1 MAKTRIIP
9 FLVFLVI
16 LSSFGSSHYL
26 NQDNNSLSTTDSV
39 YAVVDKEPE
48 FPGGNEAKFKF
59 LAEKLSYPAE
69 AKEAN
74 KQGRVIV
81 QFVVKETGKVTNVKV
96 VKSVSP
102 SLDKEAIRIVSLFPD
117 WTPGELNG
125 KKVSCYQLVP
135 VTFKVDV
142 LLEFEKPKLVVIDDL
157 KMPLNFDINVLNG
170 SEIDTGYIKKP
181 TTDEIR
187 TQLIKK
193 YGSIAKYGVIEV
205 YTKRLKNFR
214 KKVVS
219 NEWDTIAR
227 VDPNDINAIYSA
239 IEVDKMPA
247 LVGGDKKLDQIIQQ
261 NLKYPDACLREG
273 IRGTVYV
280 QFIID
285 KNGKVKDAVVK
296 NKINPLLAAEALR
309 VVGLIPDWTPAE
321 KHGETV
327 NVRFTLPIKFRIEEY
342 SYPLECD
349 TFYDGNMAIDRQL
362 IVLDGNV
369 LPYGF
374 DLNWLNLAEIH
385 SYKIL
390 TPKDDKEEKEFR
402 VKFGYH
408 ATKGIFIATSNNS
421 YLKDSCDS
429 NGNFVYN
436 EAEQMPKYPG
446 GEEALMKFIAKN
458 LVYPDVARE
467 GKKQGT
473 VILRFIIN
481 SYGKVDKVRV
491 MKILSPECDSEALR
505 VINLTRGWIPAENK
519 GEPVSVYFTIPITF
533 SLR

>member
-1 MAKTRIIP
+1 MAKTRLIP
-9 FLVFLVI
+9 FLVFLVV

-26 NQDNNSLSTTDSV
+26 NQDNNSLPATDSV

-81 QFVVKETGKVTNVKV
+81 QFVVTETGKVTNVKV

-142 LLEFEKPKLVVIDDL
+142 MMEHEQPKLVVIDDL

-170 SEIDTGYIKKP
+170 GEIDTGYIKKP

-187 TQLIKK
+187 IQLVNK
-193 YGSIAKYGVIEV
+193 YGSDAKYGVIEV
-205 YTKRLKNFR
+205 YTKRFKNFQ
-214 KKVVS
+214 KKVVR

-227 VDPNDINAIYSA
+227 VDPNDKNAIYSV

-261 NLKYPDACLREG
+261 NLKYPDACMREG

-280 QFIID
+280 QFVVD
-285 KNGKVKDAVVK
+285 KNGKVKDTVVK
-296 NKINPLLAAEALR
+296 NKVNSLLAAEALR
-309 VVGLIPDWTPAE
+309 VVNLIPDWIPAE
-321 KHGETV
+321 KHGEKV

-349 TFYDGNMAIDRQL
+349 TLYDGNMAIDRQL
-362 IVLDGNV
+362 IVLDGSV

-385 SYKIL
+385 SYKVVS
-390 TPKDDKEEKEFR
+390 PKDDKEEKEFR

-408 ATKGIFIATSNNS
+408 STKGVFVAISKKS
-421 YLKDSCDS
+421 YQNERRDN
-429 NGNFVYN
+429 NGNIIYDVV
-436 EAEQMPKYPG
+436 EQMPMYPG
-446 GEEALMKFIAKN
+446 GERELLKFIRSN
-458 LVYPDVARE
+458 LINPYIPHSKKTE
-467 GKKQGT
+467 GM
-473 VILRFIIN
+473 VLVRFAIN
-481 SYGKVDKVRV
+481 SFGDIEQVSVLRS
-491 MKILSPECDSEALR
+491 LSPECDKEALR
-505 VINLTRGWIPAENK
+505 VISLMKKWIPGKQN
-519 GEPVSVYFTIPITF
+519 GVPVSVFYALPIRF
-533 SLR
+533 E

>member
-1 MAKTRIIP
+1 MAKTRLIP
-9 FLVFLVI
+9 FLIFLVV
-16 LSSFGSSHYL
+16 LSSFGSGHYL
-26 NQDNNSLSTTDSV
+26 NQDNNSLPTTDSV

-81 QFVVKETGKVTNVKV
+81 QFVVTETGKVTNVKV
-96 VKSVSP
+96 VKSISA

-142 LLEFEKPKLVVIDDL
+142 MMEHEQPKLVVIDDL

-170 SEIDTGYIKKP
+170 NEVDTGYIKKP
-181 TTDEIR
+181 TTDESRI
-187 TQLIKK
+187 QLVTK
-193 YGSIAKYGVIEV
+193 YGSDAQYGVIEV
-205 YTKRLKNFR
+205 YTKRFKNFR
-214 KKVVS
+214 KKVVR

-227 VDPNDINAIYSA
+227 VDPNDKNAIYSA
-239 IEVDKMPA
+239 IEVDKIPA

-280 QFIID
+280 QFIVD

-309 VVGLIPDWTPAE
+309 VVSLIPDWIPAE

-327 NVRFTLPIKFRIEEY
+327 NVRLTLPIRFKIEEY

-349 TFYDGNMAIDRQL
+349 TLYDGNMAIDRQL
-362 IVLDGNV
+362 IVLDGSV

-374 DLNWLNLAEIH
+374 DLNWLNLAEIQ
-385 SYKIL
+385 SYKVV

-408 ATKGIFIATSNNS
+408 ATKGIFIATSKKFYRN
-421 YLKDSCDS
+421 DRRDS
-429 NGNFVYN
+429 NGNVIYDVI
-436 EAEQMPKYPG
+436 EQMPQYPG
-446 GEEALMKFIAKN
+446 GERELMKLIGTN
-458 LVYPDVARE
+458 LKYCYVDQRE
-467 GKKQGT
+467 KMQGT
-473 VILRFIIN
+473 VIVRFVVN
-481 SYGKVDKVRV
+481 SLGDVENAEVIRN
-491 MKILSPECDSEALR
+491 LSPECDKEALR
-505 VINLTRGWIPAENK
+505 VISLMKRWIPGKQN
-519 GEPVSVYFTIPITF
+519 GVPVSVHFTIPITF
-533 SLR
+533 KYL